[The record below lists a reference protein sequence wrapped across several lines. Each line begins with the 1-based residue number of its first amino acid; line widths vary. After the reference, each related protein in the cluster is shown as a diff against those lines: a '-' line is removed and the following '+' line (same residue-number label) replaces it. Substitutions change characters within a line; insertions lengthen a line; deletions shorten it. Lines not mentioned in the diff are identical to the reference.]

1 MFDNYNSILL
11 ISTEK
16 TGGLFDFDG
25 TLPVIALQFIIF
37 MFVLNFILYTP
48 LLDTIDER
56 NLYISKSLAE
66 ATRIL
71 TKSNELNTK
80 YENKTSKAR
89 KAVALDLLT
98 YQNLYKDILEEKM
111 KSSEVFIDKF
121 LTETTKNFEENKETI
136 LKSFDTEIDSLSN
149 QILKK
154 IMQS

>member
-1 MFDNYNSILL
+1 MFDNYNSIL
-11 ISTEK
+11 IIGTEK

-25 TLPVIALQFIIF
+25 TLPVIALQFVIF

-56 NLYISKSLAE
+56 NIYISQSLSE

-80 YENKTSKAR
+80 YEKKTAKAR

-98 YQNLYKDILEEKM
+98 YQKLYKDILEDKM

-121 LTETTKNFEENKETI
+121 LTETTKNFEDNKETI
-136 LKSFDTEIDSLSN
+136 LKSFDNEIDSLSN
-149 QILKK
+149 QIMKK
-154 IMQS
+154 IMSS

>member
-149 QILKK
+149 QIMKK
-154 IMQS
+154 MIKS

>member
-11 ISTEK
+11 LSTEK

-25 TLPVIALQFIIF
+25 TLPVIALQFLIF

-71 TKSNELNTK
+71 TKSNELNIK
-80 YENKTSKAR
+80 YEKKTAKAR
-89 KAVALDLLT
+89 KAVSLDLLT

-111 KSSEVFIDKF
+111 RSSELLIDKF
-121 LTETTKNFEENKETI
+121 LTETTKNFEDNKETI

-154 IMQS
+154 IMKS

>member
-11 ISTEK
+11 LSTEK

-25 TLPVIALQFIIF
+25 TLPIIALQFLIF

-71 TKSNELNTK
+71 TKSNELNIK
-80 YENKTSKAR
+80 YEKKTAKAR
-89 KAVALDLLT
+89 KAVSLDLLT

-111 KSSEVFIDKF
+111 RSSEIFIDKF
-121 LTETTKNFEENKETI
+121 LTETTKNFEDNKETI
-136 LKSFDTEIDSLSN
+136 LKSFDAEIDSLSN

-154 IMQS
+154 IMKS

>member
-11 ISTEK
+11 LSTEK

-25 TLPVIALQFIIF
+25 TLPVIALQFLIF

-71 TKSNELNTK
+71 TKSNELNIK
-80 YENKTSKAR
+80 YEKKTAKAR
-89 KAVALDLLT
+89 KAVSLDLLT

-111 KSSEVFIDKF
+111 RASEIFIDKF
-121 LTETTKNFEENKETI
+121 LTETTKNFEDNKETI

-154 IMQS
+154 IMKS

>member
-11 ISTEK
+11 LSTEK

-25 TLPVIALQFIIF
+25 TLPVIALQFLIF

-71 TKSNELNTK
+71 TKSNELNIK
-80 YENKTSKAR
+80 YEKKTAKAR
-89 KAVALDLLT
+89 KAVSLDLLT

-111 KSSEVFIDKF
+111 RASEIFIDKF
-121 LTETTKNFEENKETI
+121 LTETTKNFEDNKETI
-136 LKSFDTEIDSLSN
+136 LKSFDAEIDSLSN

-154 IMQS
+154 IMKS